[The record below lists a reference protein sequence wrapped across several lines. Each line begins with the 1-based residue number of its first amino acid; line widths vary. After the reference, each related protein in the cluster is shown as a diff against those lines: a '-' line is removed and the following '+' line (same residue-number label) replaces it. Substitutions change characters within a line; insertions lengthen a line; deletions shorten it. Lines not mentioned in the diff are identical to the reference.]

1 MSTSINARN
10 RIASEV
16 RRARPRPRDFI
27 FGTDSNSESFADSS
41 STIFSIYLSHAE
53 KHDKSVTESWKAGA
67 DGTLV
72 FTGLFAAAVAS
83 FVIDSYKS
91 LLPDSAGD
99 TVKLLAQISQQLDGL
114 SNGTR
119 ASIESSIPPPPV
131 FNHQLLP
138 SCLVTSLFCALLAT
152 LQQRWARQYLNVTQP
167 HVATHKRARIRS
179 YFAEG
184 AARFHIAV
192 AVEAI
197 PGLLHVSVFLFLA
210 GLAISAF
217 NIHHTVA
224 YVVLAATIVCT
235 LAYLMITVLPAIY
248 HDSPYSS
255 PFSAPTWIIS
265 QKIAI
270 GLHYT
275 VDHIVAF
282 FRTRFVRNRKTRLE
296 LDEAPTVTMRQF
308 EDMITAAHDAA
319 ANSSWEIDARALGWT
334 LDKLDEP
341 RQLIPFAAGIPG
353 FSCSTEAAPRQS
365 ALHRKLYQRI
375 VFLLMRASDI
385 KLLRCSQ
392 LVSESERQR
401 CRQICLKALYCLPDA
416 IKHLLRP
423 DKVEAGF
430 KPIFHSAESWVM
442 AETLSQPDKR
452 VHRDVAIGAQCV
464 AAVQATQRPDAE
476 TQPILERQLKL
487 EDKHFD
493 NLLLKNLNNF
503 LENTAIKFTE
513 LREEPKKLED
523 NDMILS
529 TVRLLVKRIN
539 DEEKPAKDVQSAQE
553 QIAKDEKKQLWEKI
567 KIRSE
572 NPDQA
577 SRICSENAKKL
588 LESLQ
593 NHPRSPPLPT
603 LSNPSPPRSRNTYI
617 EMPLLQ
623 PATPMSP
630 SISV

>member
-1 MSTSINARN
+1 MSTSINEPN

-16 RRARPRPRDFI
+16 LQLEPTVSTTKGARQRPRDIVFE
-27 FGTDSNSESFADSS
+27 TDSNSESFADSS
-41 STIFSIYLSHAE
+41 STLFSIYLSHAE
-53 KHDKSVTESWKAGA
+53 KHDKDVTESWKAGA

-99 TVKLLAQISQQLDGL
+99 TAKLLAQISRQLDGL

-119 ASIESSIPPPPV
+119 ASIESSIPPQSSFQPPTSAV
-131 FNHQLLP
+131 LVNSLWFL
-138 SCLVTSLFCALLAT
+138 SLVTSLFCALLAT

-184 AARFHIAV
+184 AARFDIAV

-224 YVVLAATIVCT
+224 YVVLAATIVCS
-235 LAYLMITVLPAIY
+235 LAYLVITVLPAIC
-248 HDSPYSS
+248 HHSPYSS

-265 QKIAI
+265 QKTAI

-282 FRTRFVRNRKTRLE
+282 FRTRFVRNRKTHLE
-296 LDEAPTVTMRQF
+296 PDEAPTVTMRQF

-353 FSCSTEAAPRQS
+353 FSCSTEVEDRISILKAAPKQS
-365 ALHRKLYQRI
+365 AIHRKLYRRI
-375 VFLLMRASDI
+375 VFLLMRTSDI

-392 LVSESERQR
+392 LVSESEGQR
-401 CRQICLKALYCLPDA
+401 YRQICLKALYFLPDA
-416 IKHLLRP
+416 IKHLLVRLLDPDVQRP

-464 AAVQATQRPDAE
+464 AAVQATQLPDTAE
-476 TQPILERQLKL
+476 TWSILGRQLKL
-487 EDKHFD
+487 DDNVLEFYRKHRKHFD
-493 NLLLKNLNNF
+493 NLLLRNLNNF

-513 LREEPKKLED
+513 LWEEPKKLED

-539 DEEKPAKDVQSAQE
+539 DEEKPAKDV
-553 QIAKDEKKQLWEKI
+553 
-567 KIRSE
+567 
-572 NPDQA
+572 
-577 SRICSENAKKL
+577 
-588 LESLQ
+588 
-593 NHPRSPPLPT
+593 
-603 LSNPSPPRSRNTYI
+603 
-617 EMPLLQ
+617 
-623 PATPMSP
+623 
-630 SISV
+630 

>member
-1 MSTSINARN
+1 M
-10 RIASEV
+10 V
-16 RRARPRPRDFI
+16 
-27 FGTDSNSESFADSS
+27 
-41 STIFSIYLSHAE
+41 
-53 KHDKSVTESWKAGA
+53 
-67 DGTLV
+67 
-72 FTGLFAAAVAS
+72 
-83 FVIDSYKS
+83 
-91 LLPDSAGD
+91 
-99 TVKLLAQISQQLDGL
+99 
-114 SNGTR
+114 
-119 ASIESSIPPPPV
+119 
-131 FNHQLLP
+131 
-138 SCLVTSLFCALLAT
+138 
-152 LQQRWARQYLNVTQP
+152 
-167 HVATHKRARIRS
+167 
-179 YFAEG
+179 
-184 AARFHIAV
+184 
-192 AVEAI
+192 
-197 PGLLHVSVFLFLA
+197 
-210 GLAISAF
+210 
-217 NIHHTVA
+217 
-224 YVVLAATIVCT
+224 
-235 LAYLMITVLPAIY
+235 
-248 HDSPYSS
+248 
-255 PFSAPTWIIS
+255 
-265 QKIAI
+265 
-270 GLHYT
+270 
-275 VDHIVAF
+275 
-282 FRTRFVRNRKTRLE
+282 
-296 LDEAPTVTMRQF
+296 
-308 EDMITAAHDAA
+308 TAAHDAA

-353 FSCSTEAAPRQS
+353 FSCSYQVKDGPSILKAAQEQS
-365 ALHRKLYQRI
+365 TIHQVLYRHI
-375 VFLLMRASDI
+375 ATLLMRASDI

-416 IKHLLRP
+416 IKCLLFCLLHPKSRP
-423 DKVEAGF
+423 DKVEASF

-476 TQPILERQLKL
+476 TQPILGRQLKL
-487 EDKHFD
+487 DDNVLKFYLKHFD

-513 LREEPKKLED
+513 LREKPKKKDEPKNLEEPKKLED

-553 QIAKDEKKQLWEKI
+553 QIAKDEKKQLVKDYLKQWEKI

-593 NHPRSPPLPT
+593 NHPRSPPLPVLNGASVTARTTGNADGTYIPRQT